1 MTNTNEKI
9 LIGIDNE
16 IVELSGKEKEQFIA
30 LRQADNDLIAQQKL
44 ELEAKIKA
52 NKLAAD
58 KLLALGLTQDDL
70 KALGLEF
77 KLEDEKELLNKPA

>member
-1 MTNTNEKI
+1 MATTNEKI

-16 IVELSGKEKEQFIA
+16 IVELLGKEKEQFIA

-52 NKLAAD
+52 NKVAAD

-77 KLEDEKELLNKPA
+77 KLEVKADLPTQII

>member
-1 MTNTNEKI
+1 MTNTTEKI

-16 IVELSGKEKEQFIA
+16 IIELSGKEKEQFIA
-30 LRQADNDLIAQQKL
+30 LRKADNDLIAKQKL
-44 ELEAKIKA
+44 ELEAKIQA
-52 NKLAAD
+52 NKVAAD

-77 KLEDEKELLNKPA
+77 KLEPVKDLPTQV

>member
-1 MTNTNEKI
+1 MTTTNEKI

-16 IVELSGKEKEQFIA
+16 IVELLGKEKEQFIA
-30 LRQADNDLIAQQKL
+30 LRQADNDLIAEQKL

-52 NKLAAD
+52 NKVAAD

-77 KLEDEKELLNKPA
+77 KLEPLKDLPIED

>member
-1 MTNTNEKI
+1 MATTNEKI

-16 IVELSGKEKEQFIA
+16 IVELSGKEKEQFVA
-30 LRQADNDLIAQQKL
+30 LRQADNDLIAEQKL

-52 NKLAAD
+52 NKVAAD

-70 KALGLEF
+70 KALGLEL
-77 KLEDEKELLNKPA
+77 KLEPVEDLPTEA

>member
-1 MTNTNEKI
+1 MTNTIEKI
-9 LIGIDNE
+9 FIGIDNE

-30 LRQADNDLIAQQKL
+30 LRQADNDFIAEQKL
-44 ELEAKIKA
+44 ELEAKVKA

-58 KLLALGLTQDDL
+58 KLLALGLTEDDL

-77 KLEDEKELLNKPA
+77 KLEPVKDLPTEA

>member
-1 MTNTNEKI
+1 LT
-9 LIGIDNE
+9 
-16 IVELSGKEKEQFIA
+16 GKEKEQFIA

-52 NKLAAD
+52 NKVAAD

-77 KLEDEKELLNKPA
+77 KLEVKADLPTQII